1 VTAPETP
8 FADAVDAFLR
18 EAPTS
23 FSTPGHKRNADL
35 IGDDPLLAHDAPMH
49 GGADDLRGGKHI
61 RARAEALAAAAFG
74 ADVCRFSGNGS
85 THPNQALCLA
95 VACEGEPV
103 IVSRCSHKSVAAGLV
118 LSGARPVWVAPAVDE
133 ARGVALGHPV
143 EAIEAALEAEPGA
156 RAILLVEPSWLGVV
170 SHVARIAELA
180 HAHGIPLICDQAWAG
195 HFGFHPGV
203 PASALAL
210 GADAVA
216 ISTHKALSS
225 FTPGA
230 VLLARDTGHL
240 DLGRLDAAFDVL
252 ETTSPSASL
261 FGSID
266 RARALLEQRGHELL
280 ENALGLA
287 ALARELIGRIEGV
300 QLLDDGVLA
309 QPSVGARDPLKLII
323 DVSATLADGIAID
336 RSLNERGVRLEGADR
351 RTLVPLLTIGD
362 DEARVRRLAGA
373 LAEAIDENRGGLLE
387 PPRVATSWRTL
398 HEQAMTPRQAFFAPR
413 ERVPFEAAVG
423 RVSAELVAPYPPGI
437 PALAPGEIVS
447 AELVAAL
454 QGEVAGGTR
463 MAGVSDPALTTLFV
477 VA

>member
-1 VTAPETP
+1 MW
-8 FADAVDAFLR
+8 
-18 EAPTS
+18 
-23 FSTPGHKRNADL
+23 
-35 IGDDPLLAHDAPMH
+35 I
-49 GGADDLRGGKHI
+49 
-61 RARAEALAAAAFG
+61 
-74 ADVCRFSGNGS
+74 
-85 THPNQALCLA
+85 
-95 VACEGEPV
+95 
-103 IVSRCSHKSVAAGLV
+103 
-118 LSGARPVWVAPAVDE
+118 APAVDE
-133 ARGVALGHPV
+133 GRGVALGHPV
-143 EAIEAALEAEPGA
+143 EAIEAALAAEPEA

-216 ISTHKALSS
+216 ISTHKALTS

-230 VLLARDTGHL
+230 VLLARDTGYL

-280 ENALGLA
+280 TQALGLA
-287 ALARELIGRIEGV
+287 ELARELIGQIEGV

-309 QPSVGARDPLKLII
+309 HASVGARDPLKLII
-323 DVSATLADGIAID
+323 DVSATLADGIAVD
-336 RSLNERGVRLEGADR
+336 RSLNERGIRLEGADR

-362 DEARVRRLAGA
+362 DEARVRHLAQA
-373 LAEAIDENRGGLLE
+373 LAEAIDENRGGLRE
-387 PPRVATSWRTL
+387 AARIATSWRTL
-398 HEQAMTPRQAFFAPR
+398 HEQVMTPRQAFFAPR
-413 ERVPFEAAVG
+413 ERVQFEQAIG

-454 QGEVAGGTR
+454 RDEVAGGTR
-463 MAGVSDPALTTLFV
+463 MAGVSDATLTTLFV

>member
-18 EAPTS
+18 ESPTA
-23 FSTPGHKRNADL
+23 FSTPGHKRNPAL
-35 IGDDPLLAHDAPMH
+35 IGDDALLANDAPWH
-49 GGADDLRGGKHI
+49 GGADDLRGSNGS
-61 RARAEALAAAAFG
+61 RAQAERLAAAAFG
-74 ADVCRFSGNGS
+74 ADLCRFSGNGS

-95 VACEGEPV
+95 VASEGEPV
-103 IVSRCSHKSVAAGLV
+103 IVSRCSHKSVAAGIV

-133 ARGVALGHPV
+133 ERGVALGHPV
-143 EAIEAALEAEPGA
+143 EAIEAALDAEPAA

-170 SHVARIAELA
+170 SDIARIAELA
-180 HAHGIPLICDQAWAG
+180 HARRIPLICDQAWAG

-216 ISTHKALSS
+216 ISTHKALTS

-266 RARALLEQRGHELL
+266 RSRALLEQRGHELL
-280 ENALGLA
+280 GQALGLA
-287 ALARELIGRIEGV
+287 ELARELIGAIDGV

-309 QPSVGARDPLKLII
+309 HPSVSARDPLKLIV
-323 DVSATLADGIAID
+323 DVSATLADGIAVD
-336 RSLNERGVRLEGADR
+336 RSLNARGVRLEGADR

-362 DEARVRRLAGA
+362 DEARVRHLASA
-373 LAEAIDENRGGLLE
+373 LAEAIDENRGSLRE
-387 PPRVATSWRTL
+387 APRIATSWRTS
-398 HEQAMTPRQAFFAPR
+398 HAQAMTPRQAFFAPR
-413 ERVPFEAAVG
+413 ERVPIEQAVG

-437 PALAPGEIVS
+437 PALAPGEVVS

-454 QGEVAGGTR
+454 RAEAAGGTR
-463 MAGVSDPALTTLFV
+463 MAGVSDPTLATLFV
-477 VA
+477 VV

>member
-1 VTAPETP
+1 VAAPETP

-18 EAPTS
+18 ESPTA
-23 FSTPGHKRNADL
+23 FSTPGHKRNPSL
-35 IGDDPLLAHDAPMH
+35 IGDDPLLAHDAPIH
-49 GGADDLRGGKHI
+49 GGADDLRGGRGI
-61 RARAEALAAAAFG
+61 RARAERLAAAAFG
-74 ADVCRFSGNGS
+74 ADLCRFSGNGS

-95 VACEGEPV
+95 VASEGQPV

-133 ARGVALGHPV
+133 DRGVALGHPV
-143 EAIEAALEAEPGA
+143 EAIEAALAAEPGV

-170 SHVARIAELA
+170 SRVARIAELA
-180 HAHGIPLICDQAWAG
+180 HARDVPLICDQAWAG
-195 HFGFHPGV
+195 HFGFHPDV

-216 ISTHKALSS
+216 ISTHKALTS

-230 VLLARDTGHL
+230 VLLARDTGYL

-266 RARALLEQRGHELL
+266 RARAVLEQRGHELL
-280 ENALGLA
+280 TQALGLA
-287 ALARELIGRIEGV
+287 ELARELIGQIEGV

-309 QPSVGARDPLKLII
+309 HASVGARDPLKLII
-323 DVSATLADGIAID
+323 DVSATLADGIAVD
-336 RSLNERGVRLEGADR
+336 RSLNERGIRLEGADR

-362 DEARVRRLAGA
+362 DEARVRHLAQA
-373 LAEAIDENRGGLLE
+373 LAEAIDENRGGLRE
-387 PPRVATSWRTL
+387 APRIATSWRTL
-398 HEQAMTPRQAFFAPR
+398 HEQVMTPRQAFFAPR
-413 ERVPFEAAVG
+413 ERVQFEQAIG

-454 QGEVAGGTR
+454 RDEVAGGTR
-463 MAGVSDPALTTLFV
+463 MAGVSDPALATLFV

>member
-1 VTAPETP
+1 VTDPETP

-18 EAPTS
+18 EAPAA
-23 FSTPGHKRNADL
+23 FSTPGHKRNPAL
-35 IGDDPLLAHDAPMH
+35 IGADRLLASDAPMH
-49 GGADDLRGGKHI
+49 GGADDLRGGKRI
-61 RARAEALAAAAFG
+61 RQRAEALAATAFG
-74 ADVCRFSGNGS
+74 ADFCRFSGNGS

-95 VACEGEPV
+95 VAGEGEPV

-143 EAIEAALEAEPGA
+143 EAIETALDAEPDA
-156 RAILLVEPSWLGVV
+156 RAIVLVEPSWLGVV
-170 SHVARIAELA
+170 SHVARIADLA
-180 HAHGIPLICDQAWAG
+180 HARGIPLICDQAWAG
-195 HFGFHPGV
+195 HFGFHPDV

-216 ISTHKALSS
+216 ISTHKALTS

-230 VLLARDTGHL
+230 LLLARDGGYL

-266 RARALLEQRGHELL
+266 RARALLEERGRELL
-280 ENALGLA
+280 GDALGLA
-287 ALARELIGRIEGV
+287 ALARELIGAIDGV

-309 QPSVGARDPLKLII
+309 HPSVGARDPLKLIV
-323 DVSATLADGIAID
+323 DLGGALADGIAVD
-336 RSLNERGVRLEGADR
+336 RTLNELGVRLEGADR
-351 RTLVPLLTIGD
+351 RTVVPLLTIGD
-362 DEARVRRLAGA
+362 DEAGVRRLADA
-373 LAEAIDENRGGLLE
+373 LATAVEAHRGELRE
-387 PPRVATSWRTL
+387 APRVATSWRTL

-413 ERVPFEAAVG
+413 VPVPFAAAVG
-423 RVSAELVAPYPPGI
+423 RVSAELIAPYPPGI

-447 AELVAAL
+447 AELVTAL
-454 QGEVAGGTR
+454 AGEAAGGTR
-463 MAGVSDPALTTLFV
+463 MAGVADPTLATLFV

>member
-18 EAPTS
+18 ESPTA
-23 FSTPGHKRNADL
+23 FSTPGHKRNAAL
-35 IGDDPLLAHDAPMH
+35 IGDDPLLANDAPIH
-49 GGADDLRGGKHI
+49 GGADDLRGGKQV
-61 RARAEALAAAAFG
+61 RARAERLAAVAFG
-74 ADVCRFSGNGS
+74 ADLCRFTGNGS

-95 VACEGEPV
+95 VASEGEPV

-133 ARGVALGHPV
+133 DRGVALGHPV
-143 EAIEAALEAEPGA
+143 EAIEAALEAEPDA

-170 SHVARIAELA
+170 SPVARIAELA
-180 HAHGIPLICDQAWAG
+180 HARGIPLICDQAWAG

-216 ISTHKALSS
+216 ISTHKALTS

-230 VLLARDTGHL
+230 VLLARDSGYL

-261 FGSID
+261 FASID

-280 ENALGLA
+280 GQALEIA
-287 ALARELIGRIEGV
+287 RLARELIGQIDGV

-309 QPSVGARDPLKLII
+309 HPSVGARDPLKLII
-323 DVSATLADGIAID
+323 DVSATLADGIAVD
-336 RSLNERGVRLEGADR
+336 RSLNERGIRLEGADR

-362 DEARVRRLAGA
+362 DEARVRRLATA
-373 LAEAIDENRGGLLE
+373 LAEAIDENRGGLRE
-387 PPRVATSWRTL
+387 APRIASSWRTL
-398 HEQAMTPRQAFFAPR
+398 HEQVMTPRQAFFAPR
-413 ERVPFEAAVG
+413 ERVAFEHAVG

-437 PALAPGEIVS
+437 PALAPGEVVS

-454 QGEVAGGTR
+454 RDEVAGGTR
-463 MAGVSDPALTTLFV
+463 MAGVSDTTLSTLFV
-477 VA
+477 VV

>member
-1 VTAPETP
+1 VAAPETP
-8 FADAVDAFLR
+8 FADAVDAFLA
-18 EAPTS
+18 ESPTA
-23 FSTPGHKRNADL
+23 FSTPGHKRNPEL
-35 IGDDPLLAHDAPMH
+35 IGDDALLAGDAPWH
-49 GGADDLRGGKHI
+49 GGADDLRGGKGI
-61 RARAEALAAAAFG
+61 RARAEGLAAAAFG
-74 ADVCRFSGNGS
+74 ADFCRFSGNGS

-95 VACEGEPV
+95 VASDGEPV

-143 EAIEAALEAEPGA
+143 GAIEAALEAEPEA

-170 SHVARIAELA
+170 SPVARIAELA
-180 HAHGIPLICDQAWAG
+180 HARGIPLICDQAWAG
-195 HFGFHPGV
+195 HFGFHPDV

-216 ISTHKALSS
+216 ISMHKALTS

-230 VLLARDTGHL
+230 VLLARDDGYL
-240 DLGRLDAAFDVL
+240 DLSRVDAAFDVL

-261 FGSID
+261 FASID
-266 RARALLEQRGHELL
+266 RARALLEARGHELL
-280 ENALGLA
+280 TRALAVAG
-287 ALARELIGRIEGV
+287 LARELIGGIEGV
-300 QLLDDGVLA
+300 QLLDDSVLA
-309 QPSVGARDPLKLII
+309 HPSVGARDPLKLIV
-323 DVSATLADGIAID
+323 DVSATLADGIAVD

-362 DEARVRRLAGA
+362 DEPRVRKLAAA
-373 LAEAIDENRGGLLE
+373 LAEAIDENRGGLRE
-387 PPRVATSWRTL
+387 APRVATSWRTL
-398 HEQAMTPRQAFFAPR
+398 HRQVMTPRQAFFAPR
-413 ERVPFEAAVG
+413 ECVAIERAVG
-423 RVSAELVAPYPPGI
+423 RVSAELIAPYPPGI

-454 QGEVAGGTR
+454 QGEAAGGTR
-463 MAGVSDPALTTLFV
+463 MAGVSDPTLATLFV